1 MKASDYIVEFFIK
14 KGITDV
20 FGYPG
25 GMVTHLMESLDK
37 YNDRI
42 HAHLNYHEQASAM
55 AACGWAEIKGK
66 PGVAYATSGPGATNL
81 LTGVACAYYDSIPC
95 IFITGQV
102 NTYEQ
107 KNYPGGRQ
115 KGFQETNI
123 VAMAAPITKMA
134 KMAKT
139 AEELPE
145 LLEKAYDIAM
155 EGRKGP
161 VLLDIPM
168 NVLRGEVPD
177 FPCKKNI
184 KQNMPANEAV
194 NRAAEQIIDALKN
207 KKKPVILA
215 GHGISLAGVR
225 QEFRELVEVLQI
237 PVVTSMVAVDVLPS
251 NSEFCYGMIGAYGK
265 RHANYI
271 LNNSDCIL
279 SLGSRLDCRQT
290 GVNTTL
296 FAPNALLLRV
306 DIDPGEFE
314 NKISEHEYT
323 FCFDLKQLLPALV
336 EHAKKGSYTL
346 NNNRWNKICTQVRE
360 MLQVEDSEE
369 VGNRQI
375 KQLSCV
381 LQDGVCITTDVG
393 QNQVWTAQSF
403 CVQEK
408 QRILFCG
415 GHGAMGYSLP
425 AAIGAACASGKLTI
439 SIVGDGGLQMNLQE
453 LETVAREQL
462 PIKIVVVNNRA
473 LGMIHHFQEM
483 YFGSNYM
490 QTDDKKGYSVPDV
503 VNIGKAFGI
512 NSVRCED
519 INDVEKLMKD
529 QKPCIIEICLPQCT
543 HVFPK
548 LGMNRPIDEQ
558 EPRLPEFLHDKIKSI
573 LDIK

>member
-37 YNDRI
+37 YSGRI
-42 HAHLNYHEQASAM
+42 RAHLNYHEQASAM

-107 KNYPGGRQ
+107 KSYPGGRQ
-115 KGFQETNI
+115 KGFQETDI
-123 VAMAAPITKMA
+123 VAMATPVTKMA
-134 KMAKT
+134 KMARA

-145 LLEKAYDIAM
+145 LLEKAYGIAM

-168 NVLRGEVPD
+168 NVLRGEVSD
-177 FPCKKNI
+177 FPCEKNVQ
-184 KQNMPANEAV
+184 QNMLACKEV
-194 NRAAEQIIDALKN
+194 KYAAEQIISTLQN

-215 GHGISLAGVR
+215 GHGISLAGMR
-225 QEFRELVEVLQI
+225 QEFRELIEVLQI
-237 PVVTSMVAVDVLPS
+237 PVVTSMVAIDVLPS
-251 NSEFCYGMIGAYGK
+251 DSKFCYGMIGAYGK

-279 SLGSRLDCRQT
+279 SIGSRLDCRQT
-290 GVNTTL
+290 GVNTKL

-306 DIDPGEFE
+306 DIDSGEFE
-314 NKISEHEYT
+314 NKISEHEHT

-336 EHAKKGSYTL
+336 EYAKKDSYIW

-360 MLQVEDSEE
+360 MLQAEDSEE
-369 VGNRQI
+369 IGNRQL
-375 KQLSCV
+375 KQLSGV
-381 LQDGVCITTDVG
+381 LQDDACITTDVG

-403 CVQEK
+403 RVQEK

-439 SIVGDGGLQMNLQE
+439 AIMGDGGLQMNLQE
-453 LETVAREQL
+453 LETVVREQL
-462 PIKIVVVNNRA
+462 PIKIVVVNNRS

-483 YFGSNYM
+483 YFGSNYV

-503 VNIGKAFGI
+503 VAIGKSFGI
-512 NSVRCED
+512 KSVRCED
-519 INDVEKLMKD
+519 INEVENLMQD
-529 QKPCIIEICLPQCT
+529 QRPCLIEIILPQCT

-558 EPRLPEFLHDKIKSI
+558 EPRLSESLHNEIKRI
-573 LDIK
+573 LNYK